1 MAFFVLATGLLA
13 GTAIAMAQSD
23 HYCQHH
29 PYDCDCCEED
39 AAYYCYGK
47 LQVEVLEAQNVLP
60 KGSHSK
66 HKYYVEIL
74 KSKDGRY
81 YTSYDRTSTVKGTN
95 EVSFV
100 HGECKHAIH
109 HHLGYFLLLKR
120 TISAKSGPPT
130 VIILLKKKGYWGE
143 KVVGGAVIELQHTGA
158 PQAAATP
165 DMLPQMQ
172 PTSSTQ
178 RTDFQPIK
186 PNPSGQ
192 EMLGFGFDMSRD
204 FDRRITIPLHSV
216 QHGKLKDRIPASLD
230 VVLHYRPINVQ
241 APVITQVPMY
251 IPQTVVV

>member
-47 LQVEVLEAQNVLP
+47 LQVEVLEARNVLQ
-60 KGSHSK
+60 KGQGHSK
-66 HKYYVEIL
+66 HKYFVEVL

-81 YTSYDRTSTVKGTN
+81 YTSYDRTSTVKGIN
-95 EVSFV
+95 DVSFV

-130 VIILLKKKGYWGE
+130 VILLLKKKGYWGD
-143 KVVGGAVIELQHTGA
+143 KVVGGAVIELQ
-158 PQAAATP
+158 QSS
-165 DMLPQMQ
+165 Q
-172 PTSSTQ
+172 PTSTPMMPPPPASSTQ
-178 RTDFQPIK
+178 KTDFQAVQTTPG
-186 PNPSGQ
+186 SQ
-192 EMLGFGFDMSRD
+192 EMPGFGFDLTRD
-204 FDRRITIPLHSV
+204 FDRRITIPLHAV
-216 QHGKLKDRIPASLD
+216 RHGQLKDPIPANLD

-241 APVITQVPMY
+241 PPIQAQVPVY